1 MTRCMD
7 MDHFRKSQASAM
19 MPTTDTVV
27 ILVSQ
32 RKRGM
37 TMGLF
42 DFAKNSLGDVPSG
55 FGGRGDIANHL
66 FNDR

>member
-27 ILVSQ
+27 ILVSH
-32 RKRGM
+32 M